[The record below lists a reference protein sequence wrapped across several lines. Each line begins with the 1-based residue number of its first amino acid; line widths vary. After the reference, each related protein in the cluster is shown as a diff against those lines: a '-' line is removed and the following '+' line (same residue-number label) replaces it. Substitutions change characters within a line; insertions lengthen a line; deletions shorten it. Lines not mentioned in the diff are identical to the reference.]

1 MSESSQG
8 PAIRLDIDQEI
19 YVDSVLVDDM
29 IVDATVATEVTSL
42 DKVGDAYV
50 LEGAIVFSGLLAR
63 PSTEAD
69 SFDTEPT
76 QQRGAPRNIQ
86 HRLPFLLRVPAK
98 SQPRGIVN
106 VASRIS
112 SWNLNVV
119 SENWV
124 HMEADLQ
131 ISGLNGQEGFHFQ
144 CGPQEFGNLFF
155 QVETKDNQLE
165 DQRVVDNVE
174 PLNQPPTQEPPQ
186 GNAAFDEQD
195 DLQTESAKTPQFEGI
210 TAAMMSTGVPAQRE
224 LADFD
229 RVFEGEH
236 SLLQHSM
243 EMRGFEA
250 ANVEGQPTG
259 DDSPDSQEENAAA
272 HAVLRTEETSNVDF
286 ANANDSAE
294 HEARVDASN
303 DVQDQSHREEPRY
316 PEFDFAHQISP
327 DFIQES
333 KTIPESPVDVPFS
346 AARSFSDTGFS
357 PHTGF
362 TADRAVPSRDP
373 EFDERSLSFAEANKG
388 NEASMVDAE
397 TADDDTREQDMDRYN
412 DSLWSFVDFNQP
424 ERSYTLRY
432 LIVMEEETLQ
442 SVADRVGCTKVDL
455 MSANGLTTDEVFVGQ
470 SLRIPVQG
478 IAVSKLSS

>member
-19 YVDSVLVDDM
+19 YVDSVLVDDT

-50 LEGAIVFSGLLAR
+50 LEGAIVFSGLLER
-63 PSTEAD
+63 PSSAAD
-69 SFDTEPT
+69 SFEIESSRHRDGPH
-76 QQRGAPRNIQ
+76 NIQ
-86 HRLPFLLRVPAK
+86 HRLPFLLRVPSR

-131 ISGLNGQEGFHFQ
+131 ISGLNGHEGFHFQ
-144 CGPQEFGNLFF
+144 CGPQEFGNLSF
-155 QVETKDNQLE
+155 QVETQANPLEHDHGKDGLAQANQAS
-165 DQRVVDNVE
+165 V
-174 PLNQPPTQEPPQ
+174 QEPPQ
-186 GNAAFDEQD
+186 DGAPVYQQDEV
-195 DLQTESAKTPQFEGI
+195 LSESPKAPQFEDV
-210 TAAMMSTGVPAQRE
+210 TAAMMSMGVPAQRE

-229 RVFEGEH
+229 RVFEGEP
-236 SLLQHSM
+236 SLAHESM
-243 EMRGFEA
+243 EMRGFDA
-250 ANVEGQPTG
+250 VGSDGQSLR
-259 DDSPDSQEENAAA
+259 DDSPDDREESAAV
-272 HAVLRTEETSNVDF
+272 HAVLRTEETSNADF
-286 ANANDSAE
+286 AEANDSATQE
-294 HEARVDASN
+294 ERVDATEVRVEN
-303 DVQDQSHREEPRY
+303 RKDEPQY

-327 DFIQES
+327 DLIQES
-333 KTIPESPVDVPFS
+333 KTTPEAPGDVPFS

-362 TADRAVPSRDP
+362 KADSPASSKDLG
-373 EFDERSLSFAEANKG
+373 FDDRSMSPASEGKR
-388 NEASMVDAE
+388 NEASLDDSE
-397 TADDDTREQDMDRYN
+397 TTSEDVRAQDMEPSS
-412 DSLWSFVDFNQP
+412 DSLWAFVDFNQP

-432 LIVMEEETLQ
+432 VIVMEEETLQ
-442 SVADRVGCTKVDL
+442 SVADRVGCTKIDL
-455 MSANGLTTDEVFVGQ
+455 MSVNGLTADEVFVGQ

-478 IAVSKLSS
+478 VVVPKLSS